1 MTGTHSPLLCRKCYS
16 KAAKICNNNSV
27 GSQLSWL
34 CGKLGAEFFLTDSNM
49 KFSDLETSVESTMS
63 SQDRRLEPTVRLMRY
78 YRDSLLHS
86 ALDTIICPTVESQ
99 LSSILPVLSLVSR
112 SNVKVGSLTGD
123 REDEE
128 AEWWTAVVRCG
139 ALWCANNMVEA
150 QQTYPE
156 IDSLPVEYQVRI
168 A

>member
-1 MTGTHSPLLCRKCYS
+1 
-16 KAAKICNNNSV
+16 
-27 GSQLSWL
+27 
-34 CGKLGAEFFLTDSNM
+34 
-49 KFSDLETSVESTMS
+49 MS

-86 ALDTIICPTVESQ
+86 ALDTIICPNVESQ
-99 LSSILPVLSLVSR
+99 LSSILPVLSLVAR

-123 REDEE
+123 RQDEE
-128 AEWWTAVVRCG
+128 AEWWTAVVKCG